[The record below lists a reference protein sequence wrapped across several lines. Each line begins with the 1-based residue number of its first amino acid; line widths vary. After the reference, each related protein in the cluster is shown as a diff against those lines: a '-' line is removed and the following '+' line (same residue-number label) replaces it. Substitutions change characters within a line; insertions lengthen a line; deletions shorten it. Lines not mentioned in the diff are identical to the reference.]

1 MIYSSRA
8 NNHCPHQNILVYIT
22 SKLQIE
28 QSNGISNPT
37 SEKSE
42 LNSHLYSPH
51 N

>member
-8 NNHCPHQNILVYIT
+8 NNHCPHQKHTDVHYN
-22 SKLQIE
+22 KLQIE

-37 SEKSE
+37 SKKSE